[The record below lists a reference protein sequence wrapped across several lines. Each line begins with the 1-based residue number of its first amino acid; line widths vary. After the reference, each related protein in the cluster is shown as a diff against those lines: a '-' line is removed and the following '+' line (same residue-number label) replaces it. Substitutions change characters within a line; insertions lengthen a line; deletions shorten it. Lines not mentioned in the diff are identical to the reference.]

1 MKGKI
6 AFIFSQFPCYDEVFI
21 LREMRALAGRLDFI
35 ILSLKSSRSD
45 PLRHEMSLPLM
56 PRVVYSPL
64 FLSLSVWTAFIGTL
78 LRRPFRCFRALGEV
92 IGLHFKSPEMMLKSL
107 ALFPQ
112 AIYFA
117 RVCREQGVGRVHAQ
131 WATYPAAAALII
143 SRLNRV
149 GFSFTG
155 HAHDIYQ
162 RTAGLRGKLARADF
176 VVTCT
181 AANRNYLAGLAGPGA
196 EEKIK
201 VVYHGIDLDHYAYR
215 GARRRNPGRE
225 FRLLSVGSLFE
236 CKGYDTLLAACRLL
250 QERGFNFRCRIVGG
264 GYLAR
269 RLEETAARW
278 KLSGR
283 VDFSGYQAQEKM
295 PEHYRWADLL
305 VLAAVGRIHWGIPNV
320 LLEAMAVGVP
330 IACTELPALSELLGE
345 GDDRCGF
352 IFPED
357 PGVLASTIAEAAA
370 ADDRRASF
378 SEKGRRKIEE
388 KWDLRAN
395 SLSLARL
402 FENSAEREEGDD

>member
-1 MKGKI
+1 MKVKI

-45 PLRHEMSLPLM
+45 PVRHEMSLPLM

-64 FLSLSVWTAFIGTL
+64 FRSLSVWSAFIGTL
-78 LRRPFRCFRALGEV
+78 LRRPLRCFRALAEV
-92 IGLHFKSPEMMLKSL
+92 IGLHFKSPEMLLKSL

-112 AIYFA
+112 AAYFA
-117 RVCREQGVGRVHAQ
+117 RVCREQGVGRVHGQ

-143 SRLNRV
+143 SRLNRI

-162 RTAGLRGKLARADF
+162 RTAGLRGKLVRADF

-181 AANRNYLAGLAGPGA
+181 AANRDYLASLAGPGGG
-196 EEKIK
+196 EKIR
-201 VVYHGIDLDHYAYR
+201 VVYHGIDLEHYSYLGKNKR
-215 GARRRNPGRE
+215 PPDRE

-236 CKGYDTLLAACRLL
+236 CKGYETLLAACRLL
-250 QERGFNFRCRIVGG
+250 QERGFNYRCRVVGG

-269 RLEETAARW
+269 RLEETAVRW

-283 VDFSGYQAQEKM
+283 VDFSGYQPQEKM
-295 PEHYRWADLL
+295 PDHYRWADLL

-330 IACTELPALSELLGE
+330 VACTDLPALPELLGE

-357 PGVLASTIAEAAA
+357 PAALASTIAAAA
-370 ADDRRASF
+370 ADDDRRARF
-378 SEKGRRKIEE
+378 AEKGRRKVEE
-388 KWDLRAN
+388 KWNLRVN
-395 SLSLARL
+395 SLRLARM
-402 FENSAEREEGDD
+402 FENNAEREGGDD